1 MLTKIS
7 FLQSAK
13 SHGDIYAAICTYFFN
28 LFGIIAAIGSKRKK
42 FKTTKVASIAK
53 CNWHKGRTQRNHDF
67 WTKGSHKGRV
77 RYLRESLF
85 LVRPLGKSWPQMS
98 QKYKIAPSY
107 LLIHHQSQSGA
118 GKHTKQESI
127 DGDMADT
134 DLNKFVT
141 WEKKGV

>member
-13 SHGDIYAAICTYFFN
+13 SNGDIYAAICTYFFN

-53 CNWHKGRTQRNHDF
+53 CNWHKGRTQRNHVF

-98 QKYKIAPSY
+98 QKHKIAPSY
-107 LLIHHQSQSGA
+107 LGCLYMTSLSQAQGNTRNRKA
-118 GKHTKQESI
+118 L
-127 DGDMADT
+127 M
-134 DLNKFVT
+134 VT
-141 WEKKGV
+141 WQTQTLTSLLPGK